1 LAARGAVPFAPMPES
16 RDLAAARRQLAAG
29 EALYESADGLAA
41 IDEGLALLEDVV
53 ELGSASDARTAQN
66 LAATYAARL
75 YERVGVT
82 LSADRAVPEPA
93 LEHFFK
99 LVLVFDRFAAALPAN
114 AHALKIDVVR
124 RLIDRYCEGHPPE
137 KKRAM
142 LAQLDA
148 LEEPQSAAER

>member
-1 LAARGAVPFAPMPES
+1 MPES
-16 RDLAAARRQLAAG
+16 RDLAAARRRLAAG
-29 EALYESADGLAA
+29 EALYELADGLAA
-41 IDEGLALLEDVV
+41 IDEGLALLENVV
-53 ELGSASDARTAQN
+53 ELGSRGDARTARN
-66 LAATYAARL
+66 LAASYAARL
-75 YERVGVT
+75 YERVAGT
-82 LSADRAVPEPA
+82 LAADRAVPEPA

-114 AHALKIDVVR
+114 ARALKVDVVR

-148 LEEPQSAAER
+148 LEEPEQTARER

>member
-1 LAARGAVPFAPMPES
+1 MAES
-16 RDLAAARRQLAAG
+16 RDLAAARRRLAAA
-29 EALYESADGLAA
+29 EAHYETADGLAA

-53 ELGSASDARTAQN
+53 ELGSASDARTARN

-75 YERVGVT
+75 YERVAATLASDRGVT
-82 LSADRAVPEPA
+82 EPA

-99 LVLVFDRFAAALPAN
+99 LVLSFDRFAAALPAN
-114 AHALKIDVVR
+114 ARALKIGVVR

-148 LEEPQSAAER
+148 LEEPAQSAGGQ

>member
-1 LAARGAVPFAPMPES
+1 MTES
-16 RDLAAARRQLAAG
+16 RDLAAARRRLAAG
-29 EALYESADGLAA
+29 EALYESADGVAA
-41 IDEGLALLEDVV
+41 MDEGLALLEDVV
-53 ELGSASDARTAQN
+53 ELGSTSDARTARN

-75 YERVGVT
+75 YERVAAT
-82 LSADRAVPEPA
+82 LAADRAVPEPA
-93 LEHFFK
+93 LEHLFK

-114 AHALKIDVVR
+114 ARALKVDVVR

-148 LEEPQSAAER
+148 LEEPEQPARER